1 MRYIASK
8 SVVAMSLSMNWKWIV
23 VGVIAFAALTGA
35 IVLLFPRA
43 WQWRPGMVTI
53 QGAVIRAEDDARR
66 ELPIAGVTVTVW
78 DGKSSSTT
86 QSDSNGYYKVAFRE
100 RVWPSEQVTLSFRSP
115 DYKPHDMQLVVGPNN
130 KPNRLYVAA
139 LEPVAAAV
147 TEPSQPSR
155 PTTAVSNIRIRYTVN
170 TAAQRNIATAV
181 RTFQVV
187 NQGNVPCQG
196 QYPCSPDGLWKA
208 ATAST
213 TLDAGANN
221 VFRSVRVSCFAGPC
235 PFTRIDTGGF
245 SQGGRTITASA
256 LNWSDTATF
265 LVEAEVFHNSN
276 ESSVRESY
284 PVIFGRVMHFTLP
297 ANEEGLSIEAEI
309 NGAPMVFPLGPDL
322 YTSWANCQA
331 RPGTEGQ
338 NSTTFQCELKAGYRF

>member
-1 MRYIASK
+1 
-8 SVVAMSLSMNWKWIV
+8 MNWKWTV
-23 VGVIAFAALTGA
+23 VGIIAIAGITTA
-35 IVLLFPRA
+35 IILVFPHA

-53 QGAVIRAEDDARR
+53 QGAVVRADSDPRR
-66 ELPIAGVTVTVW
+66 ELPISGVTVTVW

-86 QSDSNGYYKVAFRE
+86 QSNSNGYYRVAFRE
-100 RVWPSEQVTLSFRSP
+100 RIWPTEQVTLSFRSP
-115 DYKPHDMQLVVGPNN
+115 DYRPYDLQLLVGPNN
-130 KPNRLYVAA
+130 KPNQLYVAA
-139 LEPVAAAV
+139 LDPVVAA
-147 TEPSQPSR
+147 TDLPSQPSK
-155 PTTAVSNIRIRYTVN
+155 PAIAVSNIRIRYTVN

-181 RTFQVV
+181 RTFEIV
-187 NQGNVPCQG
+187 NKGNVPCQ
-196 QYPCSPDGLWKA
+196 QHYPCSPDGLWKA
-208 ATAST
+208 ATGST

-221 VFRSVRVSCFAGPC
+221 VFRSVRASCFAGPC

-245 SQGGRTITASA
+245 SQGGRMITASA
-256 LNWSDTATF
+256 IDWSDTANF

-297 ANEEGLSIEAEI
+297 AVQEGLSIEAEI

-322 YTSWANCQA
+322 YTSWATCQA

-338 NSTTFQCELKAGYRF
+338 NSTTYQCELKPGYRF